1 MMASMN
7 PRILVL
13 GLDKDDDYLRT
24 YTRAVDASGGEPER
38 RWLTPSMRR
47 VEALVEGFLAA
58 YDGVILPGGEDVDP
72 SRYGESPHPELGPT
86 NAELD
91 EGQLAAARVLL
102 RCRIPVLAICRGM
115 QLLAVAAGGALI
127 QDLPSQRP
135 SRITHSVKNPKDF
148 LAHAVEID
156 EGSRLAALS
165 GAARFEVNS
174 RHHQAVLEN
183 AGEMIGPFRIVARAA
198 DGVPEAMEIADHPF
212 LVAVQWHPENLVYGN
227 AQAKG
232 LFLGFVEAA
241 RERLPV

>member
-1 MMASMN
+1 MMGSMN

-24 YTRAVDASGGEPER
+24 YTRAVAASGGDPDR
-38 RWLTPSMRR
+38 RWLTAPLRR
-47 VEALVEGFLAA
+47 VEALVESFLAA

-72 SRYGESPHPELGPT
+72 SRYGESPRPELGPT

-115 QLLAVAAGGALI
+115 QLLAVAAGGGLI
-127 QDLPSQRP
+127 QDLPSQKP
-135 SRITHSVKNPKDF
+135 SRVTHSINNPKDI
-148 LAHAVEID
+148 LAHEVNAD
-156 EGSRLAALS
+156 AGSRLAGLS
-165 GAARFEVNS
+165 GTANFLVNS
-174 RHHQAVLEN
+174 RHHQAVRES

-198 DGVPEAMEIADHPF
+198 DGVPESMEIVDHPF

-227 AQAKG
+227 AQARG

-241 RERLPV
+241 RERPPV